1 MRMVLWWL
9 GYTGRRRRPEGGMCG
24 MKKRIVSLL
33 CVLALCLGLLPTTV
47 LAAEEIKL
55 FIGGQQITESG
66 CYENQNGTWTK
77 VDGTE
82 PANGQFYYDAATF
95 TLTLNQAEITHDQ
108 TVTVAEGYT
117 YKGSVI
123 AFSQTADVSLTI
135 VVSQGTSTI
144 TGNGGIRVESTT
156 GNASLSIKGP
166 GSLDVEPNG
175 TVSGITLCSSK
186 NTNLDIDGADV
197 TASSP
202 AQYGVY
208 LISST
213 DASSTSTITVNN
225 GSLTTGGNGNVG
237 IYYYWSGTNNAGTSS
252 LTVSGN
258 AVVDTRNS
266 QIMAQNKETAIQVG
280 AGSDGNGGIVFNGKN
295 GTVYGKVELQEDLT
309 INEGE
314 KLTIKDGSSL
324 NTNGNMTNNG
334 TINVESGGKLEGTPD
349 GSGTITIAPTITTT
363 SLPDGEV
370 GTAYSQTLTATGD
383 TPITWSVSGTLP
395 AGLSLEAATGIIS
408 GTPITEKTSTFTVTA
423 TNDSS
428 SDSKEYTLTIK
439 AVPVTGVALDKTE
452 LALFTGE
459 SETLTATVEPGNA
472 TNQNVTWSSDKP
484 EVATVEDGKVTA
496 VAAGEATITV
506 TTADGGKQATCQVK
520 VTQSTYSISADTQ
533 ALDFGSACPGYERPA
548 AKTVTVTNTGNRSL
562 TLTQP
567 ASTNN
572 FEVGTLSKT
581 ELAAGETAIF
591 TVQPKAGLAAG
602 AYSETIV
609 VSASNNVALTIPASF
624 TVKHELEKVA
634 AKAPTCTEAGN
645 KEYWVCKV
653 CGKYFD
659 TDGKTEITR
668 ESTVIPAAGHKY
680 ENGKCTVCGA
690 ADPNFR
696 PTPAPTATPAPTS
709 TPLPYYIL
717 HFNTMGGYPLA
728 DVTFGEGAPVELWPY
743 NPTRPGYLF
752 MGWYEDEALT
762 KPVSVVVLV
771 RETTVYAKWAV
782 DPAAQTSGSG
792 TGSSSGSGSGSG
804 TKATAT
810 PSPTAKPTATPAPTP
825 TVTPTPTA
833 TPESTPAV
841 TPAPDE
847 TGDKGGFPVLPVALG
862 AGAIV
867 AGIVAVVI
875 LRRRV

>member
-1 MRMVLWWL
+1 
-9 GYTGRRRRPEGGMCG
+9 
-24 MKKRIVSLL
+24 MKKRFLSLL

-77 VDGTE
+77 VDGAE
-82 PANGQFYYDAATF
+82 PSSGQFYYDADTV
-95 TLTLNQAEITHDQ
+95 TLTLNQAEISHDQ

-202 AQYGVY
+202 ALYGVY

-266 QIMAQNKETAIQVG
+266 QIMAQNKETVVQVG
-280 AGSDGNGGIVFNGKN
+280 AGSDGNGGIVFNGKS
-295 GTVYGKVELQEDLT
+295 GTVYGDVTLQEDLT
-309 INEGE
+309 INEDE

-324 NTNGNMTNNG
+324 NTNGNLTNNG

-349 GSGTITIAPTITTT
+349 GSGTITIAPTITAE

-395 AGLSLEAATGIIS
+395 AGLSLDAATGIIS
-408 GTPITEKTSTFTVTA
+408 GTPTTEKTSTFTVTA
-423 TNDSS
+423 TNDSG

-439 AVPVTGVALDKTE
+439 AVPVTGVTLDKTE

-562 TLTQP
+562 ALTQP

-581 ELAAGETAIF
+581 ELAAGETATF

-602 AYSETIV
+602 AYSENIV
-609 VSASNNVALTIPASF
+609 VSASNNVTLTIPASF

>member
-1 MRMVLWWL
+1 
-9 GYTGRRRRPEGGMCG
+9 

-33 CVLALCLGLLPTTV
+33 CVLALCLGLLPVTV

-82 PANGQFYYDAATF
+82 PANGQFYYDADTF
-95 TLTLNQAEITHDQ
+95 TLTLNEAEITNNQ
-108 TVTVAEGYT
+108 TVNVAEGYT
-117 YKGSVI
+117 YDGSVI

-135 VVSQGTSTI
+135 VVSQGRSTI

-156 GNASLSIKGP
+156 GDVSLSIAGP
-166 GSLDVEPNG
+166 GSLDVEPKGSN
-175 TVSGITLCSSK
+175 SGITLCGSK
-186 NTNLDIDGADV
+186 NMNLDIDGADV

-208 LISST
+208 LISSA

-266 QIMAQNKETAIQVG
+266 QIMAQNKETVVQVG

-363 SLPDGEV
+363 SLPEGEV

-408 GTPITEKTSTFTVTA
+408 GTPTTEKTSTFTVTA
-423 TNDSS
+423 TNDSG

-506 TTADGGKQATCQVK
+506 TTADDGKQATCQVK

-562 TLTQP
+562 ALTQP

-581 ELAAGETAIF
+581 ELAAGETATF

-602 AYSETIV
+602 AYSENIV

-624 TVKHELEKVA
+624 TVKHDLEKVA

-645 KEYWVCKV
+645 KECWVCKV

-690 ADPNFR
+690 ADPNFQ

>member
-1 MRMVLWWL
+1 
-9 GYTGRRRRPEGGMCG
+9 
-24 MKKRIVSLL
+24 MKKRFLSLL
-33 CVLALCLGLLPTTV
+33 CVLALCLGLLPTTA

-95 TLTLNQAEITHDQ
+95 TLTLNQAEISYDRTLALG
-108 TVTVAEGYT
+108 TKEY
-117 YKGSVI
+117 YGSVI
-123 AFSQTADVSLTI
+123 AYSPSADVSLTI
-135 VVSQGTSTI
+135 VVSQGRSTI
-144 TGNGGIRVESTT
+144 TGTGGIRVESTT
-156 GNASLSIKGP
+156 GNASLSIKGS

-175 TVSGITLCSSK
+175 TVSGITLCGSK

-202 AQYGVY
+202 ALYGVY

-237 IYYYWSGTNNAGTSS
+237 IYYYWSGTSNAGTSS

-266 QIMAQNKETAIQVG
+266 QIMAQNKETVVQVG
-280 AGSDGNGGIVFNGKN
+280 AGSDGNGGIVFNGKS
-295 GTVYGKVELQEDLT
+295 GTVYGDVTLQEDLT

-324 NTNGNMTNNG
+324 NTNGNLTNNG

-349 GSGTITIAPTITTT
+349 GSGTITIAPTITAE

-408 GTPITEKTSTFTVTA
+408 GTPTTEKTSTFTVTA

-484 EVATVEDGKVTA
+484 EVATVEDGKVIA

-520 VTQSTYSISADTQ
+520 ATQSTYSISADTQ

-562 TLTQP
+562 ALTQP

-581 ELAAGETAIF
+581 ELDAGETATF

-609 VSASNNVALTIPASF
+609 VSASNNVTLTIPASF

-645 KEYWVCKV
+645 KECWVCKV

>member
-1 MRMVLWWL
+1 
-9 GYTGRRRRPEGGMCG
+9 

-33 CVLALCLGLLPTTV
+33 CVLALCLGLLPV
-47 LAAEEIKL
+47 AALAADTNTVYV
-55 FIGGQQITESG
+55 GGVALAGSSDSIVYATTNENGEVITEG
-66 CYENQNGTWTK
+66 ATADNYNIKW
-77 VDGTE
+77 DGS
-82 PANGQFYYDAATF
+82 
-95 TLTLNQAEITHDQ
+95 TLTLCGATIKKELYASNIPLSDIAGAAIGVINQSGDAGLTVQLEGNNKIEGVSTGIRVRSSGGNTALNIKGHGSLVVNSNFPTIQ
-108 TVTVAEGYT
+108 VISIGSNAALSIENAKVTATSSYSNVVTVESNSSENSTLTVNGGGLIATAQSNNVSGIRFRGTGETGGSPTVTVSNNAIVRAN
-117 YKGSVI
+117 GS
-123 AFSQTADVSLTI
+123 A
-135 VVSQGTSTI
+135 
-144 TGNGGIRVESTT
+144 GGITSDSST
-156 GNASLSIKGP
+156 G
-166 GSLDVEPNG
+166 V
-175 TVSGITLCSSK
+175 
-186 NTNLDIDGADV
+186 
-197 TASSP
+197 
-202 AQYGVY
+202 QYGTG
-208 LISST
+208 SNST
-213 DASSTSTITVNN
+213 
-225 GSLTTGGNGNVG
+225 
-237 IYYYWSGTNNAGTSS
+237 
-252 LTVSGN
+252 
-258 AVVDTRNS
+258 
-266 QIMAQNKETAIQVG
+266 
-280 AGSDGNGGIVFNGKN
+280 GGIVWNGSN
-295 GTVYGKVELQEDLT
+295 GTVYGSVTLQEDITIGEGESLT
-309 INEGE
+309 IG
-314 KLTIKDGSSL
+314 DGASL
-324 NTNGNMTNNG
+324 NTGSHEVIVDGG
-334 TINVESGGKLEGTPD
+334 TLTGGD
-349 GSGTITIAPTITTT
+349 NITGKVKYAPTITTE

-395 AGLSLEAATGIIS
+395 AGLSLDAATGIIS
-408 GTPITEKTSTFTVTA
+408 GTPTTEKTSTFTVTA

-562 TLTQP
+562 ALTQP

-581 ELAAGETAIF
+581 ELAAGETATF

-609 VSASNNVALTIPASF
+609 VSASNNVTLTIPASF

-645 KEYWVCKV
+645 KEYWGCKV

-762 KPVSVVVLV
+762 KPVSVVVLM

-862 AGAIV
+862 AGAIL

>member
-1 MRMVLWWL
+1 MRMVLWRL
-9 GYTGRRRRPEGGMCG
+9 GYTGRHRRPEGGMCG

-33 CVLALCLGLLPTTV
+33 CVLALCLGLLPVTV

-82 PANGQFYYDAATF
+82 PANGQFYYDADTF
-95 TLTLNQAEITHDQ
+95 TLTLNEAEITNNQ
-108 TVTVAEGYT
+108 TVTVAEGYK
-117 YKGSVI
+117 YQGSVI
-123 AFSQTADVSLTI
+123 AFSQTDDVSLKI
-135 VVSQGTSTI
+135 VVSQGRSTI
-144 TGNGGIRVESTT
+144 TGTGGIRVESTT

-166 GSLDVEPNG
+166 GSLDVEPTANN
-175 TVSGITLCSSK
+175 SGITLCSSK

-202 AQYGVY
+202 ALYGVY

-213 DASSTSTITVNN
+213 DATSTSSITVNN

-237 IYYYWSGTNNAGTSS
+237 IYYYWSDTSNAGTSS

-280 AGSDGNGGIVFNGKN
+280 AGSDGNGGIVFNGKS
-295 GTVYGKVELQEDLT
+295 GTVYGDVTLQEDLT

-324 NTNGNMTNNG
+324 NTNGNLTNNG

-349 GSGTITIAPTITTT
+349 GSGTITIAPTITAE

-395 AGLSLEAATGIIS
+395 AGLSLDAATGIIS
-408 GTPITEKTSTFTVTA
+408 GTPTTEKTSTFTVTA
-423 TNDSS
+423 TNDSG

-439 AVPVTGVALDKTE
+439 AVPVTGVTLDKTE

-562 TLTQP
+562 ALTQP

-581 ELAAGETAIF
+581 ELDAGETATF

-602 AYSETIV
+602 AYSENIV
-609 VSASNNVALTIPASF
+609 VSASNNVTLTIPASF
-624 TVKHELEKVA
+624 TVKHDLEKVA

-680 ENGKCTVCGA
+680 ENGKCTACGA

-810 PSPTAKPTATPAPTP
+810 PSHTAKPTATPAPTP

>member
-1 MRMVLWWL
+1 
-9 GYTGRRRRPEGGMCG
+9 
-24 MKKRIVSLL
+24 MKKRFLSLL
-33 CVLALCLGLLPTTV
+33 CVLALCLGLLPVTA
-47 LAAEEIKL
+47 LAEGTAPQTL
-55 FIGGQQITESG
+55 YVGGTQIYQRGYWTSSD
-66 CYENQNGTWTK
+66 NGTTW
-77 VDGTE
+77 DLQN
-82 PANGQFYYDAATF
+82 NGQPADNYIHYDSDSA
-95 TLTLNQAEITHDQ
+95 TLTLKNATIKGNSNNGASSGAGIYAVSSAGSDVALTIELEGTSTVSGVYGIYVQAKQ
-108 TVTVAEGYT
+108 ASGFEG
-117 YKGSVI
+117 KS
-123 AFSQTADVSLTI
+123 ASLTI
-135 VVSQGTSTI
+135 SGEGTLTA
-144 TGNGGIRVESTT
+144 TGDSNHGIAVFGYNGGAALTIE
-156 GNASLSIKGP
+156 NA
-166 GSLDVEPNG
+166 
-175 TVSGITLCSSK
+175 T
-186 NTNLDIDGADV
+186 V
-197 TASSP
+197 TASTSGDNAAGVSVYSGSQASNSP
-202 AQYGVY
+202 E
-208 LISST
+208 ISL
-213 DASSTSTITVNN
+213 TVNG
-225 GSLTTGGNGNVG
+225 GSLTAN
-237 IYYYWSGTNNAGTSS
+237 SGTSSDGILFYVGSPSATNPTTS

-258 AVVDTRNS
+258 AIVDAKTGGISASNPNMGDIS
-266 QIMAQNKETAIQVG
+266 DQIKVS
-280 AGSDGNGGIVFNGKN
+280 SDDGNNGGIVWDGTE
-295 GTVYGKVELQEDLT
+295 GTVYGNVTLQEDITIGEGESLT
-309 INEGE
+309 IG
-314 KLTIKDGSSL
+314 DGASL
-324 NTNGNMTNNG
+324 NTGSHEVIVDGG
-334 TINVESGGKLEGTPD
+334 TLTGGD
-349 GSGTITIAPTITTT
+349 NITGKVKYAPTITTE

-395 AGLSLEAATGIIS
+395 AGLSLDAATGIIS
-408 GTPITEKTSTFTVTA
+408 GTPTTEKTSTFTVTA

-439 AVPVTGVALDKTE
+439 AVPVTGVTLDKTE

-484 EVATVEDGKVTA
+484 EVATVEDGKVIA

-533 ALDFGSACPGYERPA
+533 ALDFGSACPGYDRPA

-581 ELAAGETAIF
+581 ELAAGETATF

-645 KEYWVCKV
+645 KEYCVCKV

>member
-1 MRMVLWWL
+1 
-9 GYTGRRRRPEGGMCG
+9 

-33 CVLALCLGLLPTTV
+33 CVLALCLGLLPVTV

-82 PANGQFYYDAATF
+82 PANGQFYYDADTF
-95 TLTLNQAEITHDQ
+95 TLTLNEAEITNNQ
-108 TVTVAEGYT
+108 TVNVAEGYT
-117 YKGSVI
+117 YDGSVI

-135 VVSQGTSTI
+135 VVSQGRSTI

-156 GNASLSIKGP
+156 GDVSLSIAGP
-166 GSLDVEPNG
+166 GSLDVEPKGSN
-175 TVSGITLCSSK
+175 SGITLCGSK
-186 NTNLDIDGADV
+186 NMNLDIDGADV

-280 AGSDGNGGIVFNGKN
+280 AGSDGNGGIVFNGKS
-295 GTVYGKVELQEDLT
+295 GTVYGDVTLQEDLT

-324 NTNGNMTNNG
+324 NTNGNLTNNG

-349 GSGTITIAPTITTT
+349 GSGTITIAPTITTE

-408 GTPITEKTSTFTVTA
+408 GTPTTEKTSTFTVTA
-423 TNDSS
+423 TNDSG

-439 AVPVTGVALDKTE
+439 AVPVTGVTLDKTE

-484 EVATVEDGKVTA
+484 EVATVEDGKVIA
-496 VAAGEATITV
+496 VAEGEATITV

-533 ALDFGSACPGYERPA
+533 ALDFGSACPGYDRPA

-841 TPAPDE
+841 THAPDE
-847 TGDKGGFPVLPVALG
+847 TGDKGGFPVLPVAMG